1 MKKTMISLLALI
13 ALPNISYGQN
23 FMKQFEELLSK
34 KDTVGQIQLLNNW
47 EKTNSNDPELYVAY
61 YNYYVMR
68 ASEEVITLGND
79 PKGKE
84 ALKIVKE
91 DSLSGNPVA
100 YMYSDTYYDRLLLYK
115 AYSYIDKGIEKCP
128 NRLDMRFGKIYMLGE
143 NKDYKNFTKEI
154 IKTIEYSSVINN
166 KWLWQGNAP
175 VEDPQAFMLS
185 SIQSYVLQLYNT
197 GEDALLDNMKMIA
210 ECILKQYPEHI
221 ESLSNLSIVFLIRK
235 QYDEA
240 LSTLARAEKINNK
253 DYIILN
259 NMAHAYK
266 EKGDIPKAIEYY
278 NLTIKYGDEEAQKY
292 AKEEIDLLKKM

>member
-1 MKKTMISLLALI
+1 
-13 ALPNISYGQN
+13 
-23 FMKQFEELLSK
+23 MKQFEELFSK

-68 ASEEVITLGND
+68 AREEVITLGND

-143 NKDYKNFTKEI
+143 NKDYQNFTKEI

-166 KWLWQGNAP
+166 KWLWQDNAP

-210 ECILKQYPEHI
+210 ECILKQYPAHI
-221 ESLSNLSIVFLIRK
+221 ESLSNLSIVYLIRK

-240 LSTLARAEKINNK
+240 LATLARAEKINNK

-292 AKEEIDLLKKM
+292 AKEEIELLKKM

>member
-13 ALPNISYGQN
+13 ALPSISYGQN
-23 FMKQFEELLSK
+23 FMKQFEELFSK

-61 YNYYVMR
+61 YNYYVTR

-100 YMYSDTYYDRLLLYK
+100 YMYSDIYYDRLLLYK
-115 AYSYIDKGIEKCP
+115 AYSYIDKGIEKFP

-143 NKDYKNFTKEI
+143 NKDYQNFTKEI

-221 ESLSNLSIVFLIRK
+221 ESLSNLSIVYLIRK

-240 LSTLARAEKINNK
+240 LATLARAEKINNK

-266 EKGDIPKAIEYY
+266 EKGNIPKAIEYY

-292 AKEEIDLLKKM
+292 AKKEIELLKKI